1 MSNIEIFTDVTG
13 GGEMFWA
20 ASYGYIADIT
30 SERNRT
36 KRLAYLDGL
45 TPLAFIVGMLLGAT
59 IKEELG
65 YKYNFIFGILIRCV
79 FFYFLC

>member
-1 MSNIEIFTDVTG
+1 MSIFKIILDVTG

-30 SERNRT
+30 SEKNRT

-45 TPLAFIVGMLLGAT
+45 TPLAFIIGMLLGAT
-59 IKEELG
+59 IKEKLG
-65 YKYNFIFGILIRCV
+65 YKYNFVFGILIRCV
-79 FFYFLC
+79 CSK